1 MHRFVF
7 CIVLC
12 CAGLIMGSPGPAR
25 CDEPAEL
32 TVRPSVMSVDTFFS
46 GGQVTISGEI
56 PSSDEV
62 VIEVAGP
69 EVSSLYD
76 LKGRV
81 GPFWMTREK
90 IQLAK
95 APGLYMLLLPQGPDW
110 EQKAASLGLGI
121 EQMQKQIAISGSDLP
136 AEDIF
141 RMFVSLKSSEGL
153 YGETPDA
160 ISYNPGQNGHRLFT
174 ATYLFPAATT
184 AGKYTIKATI
194 IANGSRGPELSRDVT
209 VQQIGFVRMVNDL
222 ASNRRLTY
230 GVAAV
235 VIALAAGA
243 LMGLIFKRGGSH

>member
-1 MHRFVF
+1 MHRFVL
-7 CIVLC
+7 CILLC
-12 CAGLIMGSPGPAR
+12 CAGLIMGSAGPAR

-32 TVRPSVMSVDTFFS
+32 TVSPSVMSVDTFFS

-56 PSSDEV
+56 QSSDEV

-69 EVSSLYD
+69 EVNSLYD

-90 IQLAK
+90 VQLAK
-95 APGLYMLLLPQGPDW
+95 APGLYMLLLPQGQDW
-110 EQKAASLGLGI
+110 EQKAALLGLGV
-121 EQMQKQIAISGSDLP
+121 EHLKKQIAISGSDLP
-136 AEDIF
+136 ADDVF

-153 YGETPDA
+153 YGETPGA
-160 ISYNPGQNGHRLFT
+160 ILYTPGQNGHKRFT

-184 AGKYTIKATI
+184 GGKYTVKATI
-194 IANGSRGPELSRDVT
+194 IENGSGGLELSREVT
-209 VQQIGFVRMVNDL
+209 VQEVGFVKMVNDL
-222 ASNRRLTY
+222 ASNQRLTY